1 MTLGSSTDQYDPASP
16 TLASSRYCGIA
27 RVICGTST
35 PASSRLKIAVRA
47 RKRYFA
53 SANPAVADTSADAT
67 PPAPS
72 NHART
77 WLPAG
82 HDPGDGVLA
91 GRRTG
96 PGDASPHGR
105 APGGTHRCSPKA

>member
-67 PPAPS
+67 APPPEYTRLLTAQRQNSPPRS
-72 NHART
+72 ADRSRR
-77 WLPAG
+77 LPARPPWKLG
-82 HDPGDGVLA
+82 AKV
-91 GRRTG
+91 
-96 PGDASPHGR
+96 
-105 APGGTHRCSPKA
+105 KVVN